1 MDYHYT
7 DDYGRYRRSEY
18 RRGYRDGWSDFEP
31 KRHPLRRSR
40 NGMLLGVCQG
50 FADWLE
56 IPAWPLRL
64 GMVIAFFASGFW
76 PVGAL
81 YLVAAIAMKPEGHS

>member
-1 MDYHYT
+1 MDSYYT
-7 DDYGRYRRSEY
+7 SDRKRYWETEY
-18 RRGYRDGWSDFEP
+18 RKGFEDGMFESETRRRG
-31 KRHPLRRSR
+31 LRRSR
-40 NGMLLGVCQG
+40 NGILFGVCQG

-64 GMVIAFFASGFW
+64 GVLVAFVFSGFW

-81 YLVAAIAMKPEGHS
+81 YLVAAIVMKPESR

>member
-1 MDYHYT
+1 MDSY
-7 DDYGRYRRSEY
+7 
-18 RRGYRDGWSDFEP
+18 YRDEFRRTWEKDYRKGYENGWYDAEQR
-31 KRHPLRRSR
+31 KRGLRRSR
-40 NGMLLGVCQG
+40 NSILLGVCQG

-64 GMVIAFFASGFW
+64 GVVIAFIASGFW

-81 YLVAAIAMKPEGHS
+81 YLVAAIAMKPESR

>member
-1 MDYHYT
+1 
-7 DDYGRYRRSEY
+7 
-18 RRGYRDGWSDFEP
+18 
-31 KRHPLRRSR
+31 
-40 NGMLLGVCQG
+40 MLLGVCQG

>member
-1 MDYHYT
+1 MDSY
-7 DDYGRYRRSEY
+7 
-18 RRGYRDGWSDFEP
+18 YRDEFRQAWEKDYRKGYENRWYDAELRKSG
-31 KRHPLRRSR
+31 LRRSR
-40 NGMLLGVCQG
+40 NGILFGVCQG

-64 GMVIAFFASGFW
+64 GVVIAFIASGFW

-81 YLVAAIAMKPEGHS
+81 YLVAAIAMKPESR

>member
-1 MDYHYT
+1 
-7 DDYGRYRRSEY
+7 
-18 RRGYRDGWSDFEP
+18 
-31 KRHPLRRSR
+31 
-40 NGMLLGVCQG
+40 MLLGVCQG

-76 PVGAL
+76 PVGGL